1 MLRDE
6 LLPPN
11 FSYLHSVVR
20 RKRFIHK
27 LSRRRIHRKRFLNHI
42 SRARSATIVS
52 NISPKRILNISTMPS
67 QTPCISLGYV
77 DSRSRAISRMKPNKQ
92 TAEQTFLI
100 HFYRSRRKERVG
112 NRLGTGDWRGSMNN
126 SYDCV
131 NCRQRIFSFTC
142 EAHTTALAFVSK
154 VMGIIIFYEKFSRFL
169 VGCGGEI

>member
-1 MLRDE
+1 
-6 LLPPN
+6 
-11 FSYLHSVVR
+11 
-20 RKRFIHK
+20 
-27 LSRRRIHRKRFLNHI
+27 
-42 SRARSATIVS
+42 
-52 NISPKRILNISTMPS
+52 MPS

-77 DSRSRAISRMKPNKQ
+77 DSRSRAISRMKSNKQ

-142 EAHTTALAFVSK
+142 EAHTTALAFVSE
-154 VMGIIIFYEKFSRFL
+154 VMGIIIFYETFSRFRWAAAKKSDLCAVTASSLRYNMWFLASCFFDEIL
-169 VGCGGEI
+169 VCATKSLPLRVTHMFCL